1 MHYPK
6 EKLLVSVSRNNFCNQ
21 YTYKISRILFLI
33 GDIEEELEL
42 AKGVSGMK
50 IETLVSDLHYY
61 TFFKI
66 SGFVL

>member
-1 MHYPK
+1 MK
-6 EKLLVSVSRNNFCNQ
+6 
-21 YTYKISRILFLI
+21 KISRIFFLI

-66 SGFVL
+66 SRYVL